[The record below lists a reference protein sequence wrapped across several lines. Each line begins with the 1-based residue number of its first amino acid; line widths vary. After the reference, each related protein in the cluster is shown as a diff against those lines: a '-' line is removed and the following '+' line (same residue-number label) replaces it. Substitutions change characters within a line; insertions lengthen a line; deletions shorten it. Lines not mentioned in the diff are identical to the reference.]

1 MMDGMEFLVTV
12 VFSAPQ
18 VVLLLRFLGQI
29 TGISP
34 VNPVMQWL
42 IQVSGSLTKPFEQ
55 RFSPHGNIN
64 WILLVLAL
72 GLAMLQMVLVA
83 ALDPNFSMGI
93 VDLLRLSILSLTR
106 LLLLTYQTMLL
117 IYVLSSWFYQGG
129 YNPAL
134 TFITT
139 LIEPILMPLR
149 RAIPALSGIDFSPV
163 IFLLLIEVLKRFL
176 GI

>member
-1 MMDGMEFLVTV
+1 MDGMEFLVTV

-18 VVLLLRFLGQI
+18 VVLLLRFFGQI

-93 VDLLRLSILSLTR
+93 VDLLRLSI
-106 LLLLTYQTMLL
+106 
-117 IYVLSSWFYQGG
+117 
-129 YNPAL
+129 
-134 TFITT
+134 
-139 LIEPILMPLR
+139 
-149 RAIPALSGIDFSPV
+149 
-163 IFLLLIEVLKRFL
+163 
-176 GI
+176 